1 MSSCLPACEWM
12 CLFLP
17 PSQPAPFVHCICND
31 WCPNGNIS
39 FLSVINPFSLFSGV
53 CYCFTNQTGVDC
65 SLSSVDP
72 PTLTSLKGGEICDTY
87 VSNCLPLVIYGNNF
101 VNSYN
106 LTCHFTQ
113 IRVRATCV
121 CLGGGKLFGCVLRN
135 IVTPT
140 LTFKVE
146 GQVLLS
152 FKMLLIVWPRSSL
165 LLLLQFTLIVSCG
178 IIRCTY

>member
-1 MSSCLPACEWM
+1 MVFQLCLLLSTASVPMTVRAMEDVYRVSASVSSCLPAC
-12 CLFLP
+12 
-17 PSQPAPFVHCICND
+17 
-31 WCPNGNIS
+31 
-39 FLSVINPFSLFSGV
+39 LSVCMGACLIAYQHLSDCPFACVSSCLHTCMCFSEYFCVHTPASIFDLVTFVVVLLFTFISVFSGV

-121 CLGGGKLFGCVLRN
+121 CLGGGKLF
-135 IVTPT
+135 
-140 LTFKVE
+140 
-146 GQVLLS
+146 
-152 FKMLLIVWPRSSL
+152 
-165 LLLLQFTLIVSCG
+165 
-178 IIRCTY
+178 